1 MILNR
6 YLIKEILQA
15 FIATLLVLLLII
27 VGNTVARLLGS
38 VSSGQLPTD
47 ALGAL
52 IFIGSLKGAIQLAP
66 IALLIG
72 MMLAFGGMYRDNEV
86 SAMHASGIG
95 PEQFFKAIFWLLL
108 PLTIILSVLIL
119 HTLPQLEKTRQ
130 EITTEIKQRPES
142 SGIPV
147 GEFMQ
152 SRSGGKT
159 FTLFVEALDEK
170 NVVMQN
176 FFMQTENP
184 NSSQVMMAESALLF
198 IDQQSGER
206 VLQINNGSRYDKEKS
221 TGEHTLF
228 TFSEHGIRV
237 PSLITNTSQKLSA
250 EPTLSLL
257 GNSGAAQQA
266 ELHWRFAV
274 ILSAPIMALL
284 AFPLSY
290 TTPRQGRFGKL
301 ALGILLY
308 AVYAN
313 LLITGKSMLEDE
325 KIPAWLGLWWVHLP
339 FILLSLWMVWRRYGG
354 LR

>member
-6 YLIKEILQA
+6 YLIKEMLQA
-15 FIATLLVLLLII
+15 FVATLLVLLLII

-38 VSSGQLPTD
+38 VSSGQLPLD

-52 IFIGSLKGAIQLAP
+52 ILIGSLKGAIQLAP

-72 MMLAFGGMYRDNEV
+72 MMLAFGGMYRDNEI

-95 PEQFFKAIFWLLL
+95 PELFFKAIFWLLL
-108 PLTIILSVLIL
+108 PITIALSALVLY
-119 HTLPQLEKTRQ
+119 TLPQLELTRQ

-152 SRSGGKT
+152 SRSGDKT
-159 FTLFVEALDEK
+159 FTLFVETLDEK

-184 NSSQVMMAESALLF
+184 ENSQVMMAESALLF
-198 IDQQSGER
+198 VDQESGER
-206 VLQINNGSRYDKEKS
+206 VLQVNNGSRYDKEKS
-221 TGEHTLF
+221 TGAFTLF

-237 PSLITNTSQKLSA
+237 PSLMTNMSEKLSA
-250 EPTLSLL
+250 EPTLALIGS
-257 GNSGAAQQA
+257 SDPARQA

-274 ILSAPIMALL
+274 VLSAPIMALL

-301 ALGILLY
+301 AIGILLY

-313 LLITGKSMLEDE
+313 LLITGKSMLEDG
-325 KIPAWLGLWWVHLP
+325 KIPTLLGLWWVHIP